1 MYLRYFFPIP
11 AITVVE
17 FHLCDRTIMPIDL
30 GSIHNSSYQVF
41 AIDKPEELGGEESM
55 IGELVLTSNLT
66 TSKWGDTGLFFRH
79 QD

>member
-1 MYLRYFFPIP
+1 
-11 AITVVE
+11 
-17 FHLCDRTIMPIDL
+17 MPIDL

-79 QD
+79 QA